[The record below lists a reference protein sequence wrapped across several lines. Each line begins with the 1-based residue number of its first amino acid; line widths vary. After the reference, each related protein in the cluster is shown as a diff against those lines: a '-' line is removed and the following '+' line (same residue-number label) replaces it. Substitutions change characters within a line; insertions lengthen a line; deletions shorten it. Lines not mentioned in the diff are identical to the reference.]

1 MMSQTTVSPSQGSA
15 RGGRDAS
22 QVLDAKLGYFAL
34 RLAMG
39 LTMLLHGAVRLSIYG
54 QFVPET
60 VKQLS
65 PTFLPAWS
73 VQAFAM
79 VLPFV
84 ETTLGALLLIGLATR
99 WAAFLSALWMLPLM
113 FGMNLLQQWF
123 IVLLQ
128 LVFVV
133 FFGILLYFRE
143 WNCWSVDALLGHK
156 AGSGT

>member
-1 MMSQTTVSPSQGSA
+1 MSQTTMGPAQASA
-15 RGGRDAS
+15 RTARDAS
-22 QVLDAKLGYFAL
+22 RELDAKLGYFSL

-39 LTMLLHGAVRLSIYG
+39 LTMLLHGAVRLSIYSA
-54 QFVPET
+54 FIAAT

-65 PTFLPAWS
+65 PTFLPVWS
-73 VQAFAM
+73 VQAFAV
-79 VLPFV
+79 VLPFI
-84 ETTLGALLLIGLATR
+84 ETTLGTLLLLGLATR
-99 WAAFLSALWMLPLM
+99 WAAFFSALWMLPLL

-143 WNCWSVDALLGHK
+143 WNAWSLDELLGWNRS
-156 AGSGT
+156 A